1 MDRSSVACPHVIYRD
16 NELMN
21 MQSTR
26 HPTRNVWY
34 GRCPAPVTKGA
45 SLHRVH
51 HQLQAKDLSV
61 KRFYGLIGVFKV
73 RRQVT
78 RIWEALNGQ
87 PGQRR
92 TAMFMVELVLVRA
105 DIARCQVCHHLG
117 DVHIKIG
124 AGVYALLEDLNC

>member
-61 KRFYGLIGVFKV
+61 KRFYGLIGVFKSRESGKPLMASQDNDV
-73 RRQVT
+73 
-78 RIWEALNGQ
+78 
-87 PGQRR
+87 QR
-92 TAMFMVELVLVRA
+92 
-105 DIARCQVCHHLG
+105 CSWW
-117 DVHIKIG
+117 
-124 AGVYALLEDLNC
+124 N